1 MPGKD
6 QPPDKAAAPRPPAAN
21 VLAVF
26 RRHAPLRLAALAV
39 VLGALSGLANTGLIA
54 IINHALSAVR
64 RPGASWV
71 WIFAGLC
78 VVAGIARVFSATLV
92 VQVGAR
98 LATELQVS
106 LSRRILAAPLRLL
119 EEIGSHRL
127 LASLVDDVNTVSD
140 AITIVPT
147 TLINSIV
154 VLGCLA
160 YLGWLSPSLLG
171 GVLVVMAIG
180 VLTYQLALHAGY
192 ARQRRAREMADELF
206 RHLRG
211 LTLGTK
217 ELKTGRRRRE
227 DFIDL
232 LEISAQRF
240 RGMRVTAQRIFNIA
254 ASWGNLLFFLA
265 IGLILLLPS
274 GTSLLGHETRNGF
287 VLVLLYMS
295 GPLQAVLNSV
305 PMISQSAVAL
315 RKIESLGI
323 SLLASEDIRPATA
336 AEQKPSWQRLELVGA
351 THTYVRDD
359 GAFTLGPL
367 DLAFEP
373 GELIF
378 VVGGNG
384 SGKTTFAKLLVGLY
398 LPEAGEI
405 RLNGKPVQAEQ
416 LDAYRHL
423 FAIVFSDFYLFE
435 KLLGLSPTEVDAA
448 AGYIAKLR
456 LAHQVRIQN
465 GAFSTTA
472 LSQGQ
477 RKRLALIAALL
488 EDRAMYVFD
497 EWAADQDPEFKVF
510 FYCQILPELMAR
522 GKTVFV
528 ITHDDR
534 FFDLASRVVKLEDG
548 RVVSDRVPHAASP
561 LASIPAASN

>member
-1 MPGKD
+1 MPDTG
-6 QPPDKAAAPRPPAAN
+6 PSPRSAN
-21 VLAVF
+21 VIAVF
-26 RRHAPLRLAALAV
+26 RRHAPLPLAALAV
-39 VLGALSGLANTGLIA
+39 VLGGLAGLANTGLIA
-54 IINHALSAVR
+54 IVNHALSAAR
-64 RPGASWV
+64 RPAASWV

-78 VVAGIARVFSATLV
+78 VVSVITRVLSATMV

-106 LSRRILAAPLRLL
+106 LARRILAAPLRQL

-127 LASLVDDVNTVSD
+127 MASLVDDINTVSD
-140 AITIVPT
+140 AITILPT
-147 TLINSIV
+147 SLVNGIV

-171 GVLVVMAIG
+171 GVVVVMALG
-180 VLTYQLALHAGY
+180 VLTYQLALHAGM

-206 RHLRG
+206 RQLRG
-211 LTLGTK
+211 LTMGTK

-227 DFIDL
+227 EFIDL

-240 RGMRVTAQRIFNIA
+240 RGMRVTAQRIFNLA
-254 ASWGNLLFFLA
+254 SSWGNLLFFLA
-265 IGLILLLPS
+265 IGLILMLPI
-274 GTSLLGHETRNGF
+274 GTGLLGHETRNGF

-295 GPLQAVLNSV
+295 GPLQLVLNSV
-305 PMISQSAVAL
+305 PMLSQSTVAL

-323 SLLASEDIRPATA
+323 SLIASENTRPATA
-336 AEQKPSWQRLELVGA
+336 AEQKPSWNRLELVGA

-405 RLNGKPVQAEQ
+405 RWNGKPVQAEQ

-435 KLLGLSPTEVDAA
+435 KLLGLSSTEVDAA
-448 AGYIAKLR
+448 AGYVAKLR
-456 LAHQVRIQN
+456 LAHQVRIQD

-497 EWAADQDPEFKVF
+497 EWAADQDPEFKLF

-534 FFDLASRVVKLEDG
+534 FFDLASRVIKLEDG
-548 RVVSDRVPHAASP
+548 RVVSDRVPQTTSP
-561 LASIPAASN
+561 LTIETH